1 MKLMTKRLLAVALVA
16 VMTMCMA
23 MTAMASVNGISDGDL
38 QAAGYDVSKAV
49 EIGRLD
55 VTPKYGKD
63 SKTPSPEAGQ
73 GYTVAK
79 DGSVTINFSYLGD
92 LSKYVKLGIF
102 HKKSDGSVEYK
113 TGISAVFTS
122 ASPFILVGEP
132 KEEAIVEP
140 VDDGSDAVV
149 DDGDDDSGSSSSKK
163 SSSKKSSS
171 KSKSPKT
178 GMDESWMLWLI
189 AAGVLAGSSVVAYN
203 KKRG

>member
-1 MKLMTKRLLAVALVA
+1 M
-16 VMTMCMA
+16 
-23 MTAMASVNGISDGDL
+23 
-38 QAAGYDVSKAV
+38 
-49 EIGRLD
+49 
-55 VTPKYGKD
+55 
-63 SKTPSPEAGQ
+63 
-73 GYTVAK
+73 
-79 DGSVTINFSYLGD
+79 
-92 LSKYVKLGIF
+92 
-102 HKKSDGSVEYK
+102 
-113 TGISAVFTS
+113 
-122 ASPFILVGEP
+122 GEP

-140 VDDGSDAVV
+140 VDDGDDAIV

>member
-1 MKLMTKRLLAVALVA
+1 MKLMTKRLLAVVLVA

-23 MTAMASVNGISDGDL
+23 MTAMASVKDVPDGDL
-38 QAAGYDVSKAV
+38 QAAGYDLAKVK
-49 EIGRLD
+49 EIGRLE

-79 DGSVTINFSYLGD
+79 DGVTVNFSYLGD
-92 LSKYVKLGIF
+92 LSPYTKLGIF

-113 TGISAVFTS
+113 AGISATFTS

-178 GMDESWMLWLI
+178 GMDDSWMLWLI